1 MTSIYAPIFK
11 HKTLEQCVIF
21 KKKSV
26 VEIERKFLVSNLD
39 ECLQHHTNSKSIVQ
53 GYLSFDPART
63 VRIRKTDTKSFLT
76 IKGKPNAKGDIRFE
90 WDKEIPENEA
100 IQLLDL
106 CLGETIRKT
115 RYVIPYLS
123 HLFEVDVFSGKLQGL
138 VIAEV
143 ELSTTDEQLDL
154 PSWIGKEVTGDSRYY
169 NSDLA
174 KRGLKP
180 EIV

>member
-1 MTSIYAPIFK
+1 MI
-11 HKTLEQCVIF
+11 
-21 KKKSV
+21 
-26 VEIERKFLVSNLD
+26 EIERKFLVSNLD

-63 VRIRKTDTKSFLT
+63 VRIRKTDTGAFLT
-76 IKGKPNAKGDIRFE
+76 IKGKSNATGDTRLE
-90 WDKEIPENEA
+90 WEKEIPENEA
-100 IQLLDL
+100 TLLLDL

-115 RYVIPYLS
+115 RYLVPHHS

-143 ELSTTDEQLDL
+143 ELFSADEQLDL
-154 PSWIGKEVTGDSRYY
+154 PTWIGKEVTGDSRYY

-174 KRGLKP
+174 KKGLKP

>member
-1 MTSIYAPIFK
+1 M
-11 HKTLEQCVIF
+11 
-21 KKKSV
+21 

-63 VRIRKTDTKSFLT
+63 VRIRKTDTGAFLT
-76 IKGKPNAKGDIRFE
+76 IKGKSNATGDTRLE
-90 WDKEIPENEA
+90 WEKEIPENEA
-100 IQLLDL
+100 TLLLDL
-106 CLGETIRKT
+106 CLGQIIRKT
-115 RYVIPYLS
+115 RYVVPHQS
-123 HLFEVDVFSGKLQGL
+123 HLFEVDIFSGKLQGL

-143 ELSTTDEQLDL
+143 ELFSADEQLDL
-154 PSWIGKEVTGDSRYY
+154 PTWIGKEVTGDLRYY

-174 KRGLKP
+174 KKGLKP

>member
-1 MTSIYAPIFK
+1 MI
-11 HKTLEQCVIF
+11 
-21 KKKSV
+21 
-26 VEIERKFLVSNLD
+26 EIERKFLVSNLD

-63 VRIRKTDTKSFLT
+63 VRVRKTDTGAFLT
-76 IKGKPNAKGDIRFE
+76 IKGKSNATGDTRLE
-90 WDKEIPENEA
+90 WEKEIPENEA
-100 IQLLDL
+100 TLLLDL

-115 RYVIPYLS
+115 RYLVPHQS

-143 ELSTTDEQLDL
+143 ELSADDEQLDL
-154 PSWIGKEVTGDSRYY
+154 PIWIGEEVTGDPRFY

-174 KRGLKP
+174 NNGLKP

>member
-1 MTSIYAPIFK
+1 MT
-11 HKTLEQCVIF
+11 
-21 KKKSV
+21 
-26 VEIERKFLVSNLD
+26 EIERKFLVSNLD

-63 VRIRKTDTKSFLT
+63 VRIRKTDTGAFLT
-76 IKGKPNAKGDIRFE
+76 IKGKSNATGDTRLE
-90 WDKEIPENEA
+90 WEKEIPENEA
-100 IQLLDL
+100 TLLLDL

-115 RYVIPYLS
+115 RYLVPHQS

-143 ELSTTDEQLDL
+143 ELSADDEQLDL
-154 PSWIGKEVTGDSRYY
+154 PIWIGEEVTGDPRFY

-174 KRGLKP
+174 NKGLKP

>member
-1 MTSIYAPIFK
+1 M
-11 HKTLEQCVIF
+11 
-21 KKKSV
+21 

-63 VRIRKTDTKSFLT
+63 VRFRKTDTGAFLT
-76 IKGKPNAKGDIRFE
+76 IKGKSNATGDTRLE
-90 WDKEIPENEA
+90 CEKEIPENEA
-100 IQLLDL
+100 TRLLDL
-106 CLGETIRKT
+106 CLGQIIRKT
-115 RYVIPYLS
+115 RYLVPHQS

-143 ELSTTDEQLDL
+143 ELSKANEQLDL
-154 PSWIGKEVTGDSRYY
+154 PTWIGKEVTGDSRYF

-174 KRGLKP
+174 KKGLKP
-180 EIV
+180 EII

>member
-1 MTSIYAPIFK
+1 MT
-11 HKTLEQCVIF
+11 
-21 KKKSV
+21 
-26 VEIERKFLVSNLD
+26 EIERKFLVSNLD
-39 ECLQHHTNSKSIVQ
+39 ECLQHHTNSKSIIQ

-63 VRIRKTDTKSFLT
+63 VRIRKTNTGAFLT
-76 IKGKPNAKGDIRFE
+76 IKGKSNATGDTRLE
-90 WDKEIPENEA
+90 WEKEIPENEA
-100 IQLLDL
+100 TLLLDL

-115 RYVIPYLS
+115 RYLVPHQS

-143 ELSTTDEQLDL
+143 ELSADDEQLDL
-154 PSWIGKEVTGDSRYY
+154 PIWIGEEVTGDPRFY

-174 KRGLKP
+174 NNGLKP